1 MLVQSSAFSLPV
13 ASIHSTTASNS
24 KSVCDHG
31 DGWVGDDL
39 RSLLEQESAAV
50 AALVGVLSETLATE
64 ESAASGGVVSLGVA
78 HHRIDDGIATHEALE
93 GVENRLAVLER

>member
-1 MLVQSSAFSLPV
+1 M
-13 ASIHSTTASNS
+13 TASNS

-64 ESAASGGVVSLGVA
+64 ESAASGGGVVSLGVA

>member
-1 MLVQSSAFSLPV
+1 MLAQSPTLSLPV
-13 ASIHSTTASNS
+13 ASIHSMTASNS

-31 DGWVGDDL
+31 DGWVGDDV

-64 ESAASGGVVSLGVA
+64 ESAASGGGVVA
-78 HHRIDDGIATHEALE
+78 HHCIDDGIATHEALE